1 MNHITKYIFA
11 ILSLIMLAGCS
22 GSEQGEERPKDT
34 LVPISL
40 TLSVPNDKSNTRV
53 GDPGKYTHVGDPGE
67 DTHDEVD
74 WDQLTIIIA
83 YTEKTT
89 GKDIYDG
96 SANTMVYY
104 DTFSKDEFD
113 RKTPVSH
120 STSTLSPADTN
131 GYHDYTIYLPPGTCC
146 VYGVTYS
153 KDKGLNLEEEL
164 SKIPKDGKKYHNTDI
179 YKLQISNDYACDKI
193 KNTMDIAKFI
203 SVATGYATEVG
214 VATNNRL
221 IPVEFNSNTTSS
233 TKRYWRMVLGRLATK
248 LDIQW
253 DAKGAYENDD
263 KGIPKFKDVKVESFT
278 YHGEA
283 EGTGTSGAGTSGTGS
298 TTSEAGYGR
307 LFPTLY
313 AASTITPKTSVG
325 GQKTFI
331 NRTEISKRNGRVYH
345 YTFPDGYT
353 KPRITFDVKT
363 TKKDGEAETKTEVTF
378 DLKKKIESFNPA
390 QWYKINVTIS
400 GTKIGSASNIT
411 IKEFKE

>member
-40 TLSVPNDKSNTRV
+40 TLSVPDDKTNTRV
-53 GDPGKYTHVGDPGE
+53 GDPGA
-67 DTHDEVD
+67 DTNDKVD
-74 WDQLTIIIA
+74 WDRLTIIIA
-83 YTEKTT
+83 YTEKTK

-96 SANTMVYY
+96 SASTMVYY
-104 DTFSKDEFD
+104 DTFTKEDFD
-113 RKTPVSH
+113 SITPVSH
-120 STSTLSPADTN
+120 YTSTLSPADTN

-153 KDKGLNLEEEL
+153 KGKGLNLEEEL
-164 SKIPKDGKKYHNTDI
+164 SKIPKDGKKGHNADI
-179 YKLQISNDYACDKI
+179 YKLQISNDYACDKT

-203 SVATGYATEVG
+203 SVATGYAREVN
-214 VATNNRL
+214 VADNTLTDTRL

-253 DAKGAYENDD
+253 DAKGAYENQ
-263 KGIPKFKDVKVESFT
+263 KFTNVKVEGFT

-283 EGTGTSGAGTSGTGS
+283 EGTGTTGT
-298 TTSEAGYGR
+298 GYGR

-313 AASTITPKTSVG
+313 ADYTKKEEIKGTSVG
-325 GQKTFI
+325 GQKAFI
-331 NRTEISKRNGRVYH
+331 NTTEISKRNGRVYH
-345 YTFPDGYT
+345 YTFPDGT
-353 KPRITFDVKT
+353 NPPRLTFKLDTEKEGTTGNKIYDVT
-363 TKKDGEAETKTEVTF
+363 FNMSNLKDGF
-378 DLKKKIESFNPA
+378 IPA
-390 QWYKINVTIS
+390 RWYKINARIS
-400 GTKIGSASNIT
+400 GSKLGEEPNIT
-411 IKEFKE
+411 ISKFDI

>member
-40 TLSVPNDKSNTRV
+40 TLSVPNDKSSTRV
-53 GDPGKYTHVGDPGE
+53 GDPGA
-67 DTHDEVD
+67 DTNDKVD

-104 DTFSKDEFD
+104 DTFTKEDFD
-113 RKTPVSH
+113 SITPVSH
-120 STSTLSPADTN
+120 YTSTLSPADTN

-153 KDKGLNLEEEL
+153 NGKGLNLEEEL
-164 SKIPKDGKKYHNTDI
+164 SKIPKDGKKGHNADI
-179 YKLQISNDYACDKI
+179 YKLQISNDYACDKT

-203 SVATGYATEVG
+203 SVATGYAREVN
-214 VATNNRL
+214 VADNTLTDTRL

-253 DAKGAYENDD
+253 DAKGAYENQ
-263 KGIPKFKDVKVESFT
+263 KFTNVKVEGFT

-283 EGTGTSGAGTSGTGS
+283 EVTGTSETGTSGTGS
-298 TTSEAGYGR
+298 TTSGAGYGR
-307 LFPTLY
+307 LFPSLY
-313 AASTITPKTSVG
+313 ADYTKPEEIEGTSVG

-331 NRTEISKRNGRVYH
+331 NTSEISKRNGRVYH
-345 YTFPDGYT
+345 YTFPDGSNT
-353 KPRITFDVKT
+353 QPRIIFNVLTE
-363 TKKDGEAETKTEVTF
+363 KDGETETKTDKVTF
-378 DLKKKIESFNPA
+378 DFKNRTESFKSA
-390 QWYKINVTIS
+390 QWYKINVTIK
-400 GTKIGSASNIT
+400 GTRIGKESNIS
-411 IKEFKE
+411 IDDF

>member
-40 TLSVPNDKSNTRV
+40 TLSVPNDKSSTRV
-53 GDPGKYTHVGDPGE
+53 GDPGGDTN
-67 DTHDEVD
+67 DKVD

-104 DTFSKDEFD
+104 DTFSKTEFEST
-113 RKTPVSH
+113 KPVSH
-120 STSTLSPADTN
+120 YTSTLSPADTN

-153 KDKGLNLEEEL
+153 DGEGLDLEEEL
-164 SKIPKDGKKYHNTDI
+164 SKIPKDKKDHNADI
-179 YKLQISNDYACDKI
+179 YNLQISNDYAFDKTS
-193 KNTMDIAKFI
+193 NTMDIAKFI

-233 TKRYWRMVLGRLATK
+233 TKRYWRMVLGRLAAK
-248 LDIQW
+248 IDIQW
-253 DAKGAYENDD
+253 DAKGAYEKDNDGNL
-263 KGIPKFKDVKVESFT
+263 KYTNVKVTQFT
-278 YHGEA
+278 YHGEPA
-283 EGTGTSGAGTSGTGS
+283 KQESTISGSGN
-298 TTSEAGYGR
+298 GR

-313 AASTITPKTSVG
+313 DKEVTSKTSVSG
-325 GQKTFI
+325 HTTFVS
-331 NRTEISKRNGRVYH
+331 TSEISKRNGRVYH
-345 YTFPDGYT
+345 YTFPDGT
-353 KPRITFDVKT
+353 NPPRLTFQLD
-363 TKKDGEAETKTEVTF
+363 TKKEGTAENKTYNVTF
-378 DLKKKIESFNPA
+378 DMSNLKDGFIPA
-390 QWYKINVTIS
+390 RWYKINVRIS
-400 GTKIGSASNIT
+400 GTQLGSNSDIT
-411 IKEFKE
+411 INNFDI